1 MPRKTDT
8 EKVLLRELAAY
19 KTNLMENAASEFTH
33 SFQQGALTQSL
44 FSNIDFL
51 QNFLQTK
58 TEPYI

>member
-19 KTNLMENAASEFTH
+19 KTNFMENVASEFTH
-33 SFQQGALTQSL
+33 SFQQIVRTQNL

-51 QNFLQTK
+51 QNFPQTK
-58 TEPYI
+58 TEPHI